1 MQPLLKRRKLGEILA
16 GDGVS
21 PEAIEQA
28 VSVPAG
34 GERIG
39 ERLIAHGVASEEAV
53 ARALAEQYGYPY
65 LDLPDYWPGEEAM
78 SLLPVDL
85 LYRETVVP
93 VPARASACA
102 PARALRAGGSH
113 ADRPSADKPA
123 GDGDGW
129 GIAVPDPTR
138 VDLLDLIERVL
149 GRRAAFFV
157 APRGAIERSLKRGQG
172 TGQVVR
178 TVAADLR
185 LELVPENGGGAQAH
199 GVLDALD
206 PAAGPAVRL
215 ISSVIADALD
225 KRASDIHIESTGRTL
240 LIKYRIDGVLYPG
253 VEQLDPAHH
262 GTVIARLKVM
272 AELDLAES
280 RVPQDGRFRLKANGK
295 EADFRVSIL
304 PSIHGEDAVIRILD
318 REAIAAGV
326 SELRLDSLGFP
337 EADLARFR
345 RTIAEP
351 YGMVLVTGPTGSGK
365 TTTLYAAISEINTGE
380 EKIITIEDPVEY
392 ELGGVV
398 QIPVNEKKG
407 LTFARGLRSILRHDP
422 DKILVGEIRDPETAQ
437 IAVQSALTG
446 HLVFTTVHAN
456 NAFDVIGR
464 FLNMGIEPYNF
475 VSSLSGILAQRLVR
489 VLCAHCRKEVRP
501 DSARLAASGLA
512 PDAIP
517 GPIFEAA
524 GCPECR
530 GTGYRGRQAITE
542 YLVLTD
548 AIREMIL
555 ARRPSAELRKEALA
569 RGMTTLRQSAV
580 AKVAAG
586 VTTLR
591 EIDRVTFVE

>member
-1 MQPLLKRRKLGEILA
+1 
-16 GDGVS
+16 
-21 PEAIEQA
+21 
-28 VSVPAG
+28 
-34 GERIG
+34 
-39 ERLIAHGVASEEAV
+39 EE
-53 ARALAEQYGYPY
+53 
-65 LDLPDYWPGEEAM
+65 PGA
-78 SLLPVDL
+78 
-85 LYRETVVP
+85 
-93 VPARASACA
+93 A
-102 PARALRAGGSH
+102 PA
-113 ADRPSADKPA
+113 
-123 GDGDGW
+123 
-129 GIAVPDPTR
+129 T
-138 VDLLDLIERVL
+138 
-149 GRRAAFFV
+149 FV
-157 APRGAIERSLKRGQG
+157 AD
-172 TGQVVR
+172 V
-178 TVAADLR
+178 
-185 LELVPENGGGAQAH
+185 
-199 GVLDALD
+199 LD

-215 ISSVIADALD
+215 LSSVITDALA
-225 KRASDIHIESTGRTL
+225 KRASDIHVEATGAAL
-240 LIKYRIDGVLYPG
+240 LIKYRIDGVLYEG
-253 VEQLDPAHH
+253 VDPLDPAHH
-262 GTVIARLKVM
+262 GAVVARLKVM

-295 EADFRVSIL
+295 EVDFRVSIL

-318 REAIAAGV
+318 REAITAGV
-326 SELRLDSLGFP
+326 SELRLERLGFP

-392 ELGGVV
+392 ELPGVV

-407 LTFARGLRSILRHDP
+407 LTFARGLRSVLRHDP

-489 VLCAHCRKEVRP
+489 VLCAHCKRAAEP
-501 DSARLAASGLA
+501 DAERLRASGLT
-512 PDAIP
+512 PDSLP
-517 GPIFEAA
+517 GPIFDAA
-524 GCPECR
+524 GCPECH
-530 GTGYRGRQAITE
+530 GTGYRGRLAITE

-548 AIREMIL
+548 AIREMIVG
-555 ARRPSAELRKEALA
+555 RRPSTEIRKEALA
-569 RGMTTLRQSAV
+569 GGMTTLRQSAV

-586 VTTLR
+586 ITTLR